1 MSNNVQCSL
10 VHYTRSSRNNSKFP
24 SLHGPQ
30 TGCQDHLTFCPGI
43 QRPLCEAAHNS
54 AQSDSNTWNRTASL
68 LYAERL
74 IGPRT
79 TQRNKFYFCL
89 AVFSL

>member
-1 MSNNVQCSL
+1 MSNNVQFSL
-10 VHYTRSSRNNSKFP
+10 VHYTRSSLNNSKLP

-30 TGCQDHLTFCPGI
+30 TGCPGI
-43 QRPLCEAAHNS
+43 QRPVCEAAHNS

-74 IGPRT
+74 AGPRT

-89 AVFSL
+89 AVVSL